1 MNRIDRVL
9 VTLLL
14 LFTLAVFGSAAALAG
29 QAPEPEGRVR
39 ADAPTA
45 AVQPSTQSKSAPA
58 PDGTASPPELFFVRP
73 EGAKGPLVAYDM
85 SDGREYFTLP
95 AGMLSADGQHYYAA
109 HTLMP
114 SNTFPLN
121 MLPANG
127 WTLRLRSPLPSV
139 GDFAGQAYGAAMPP
153 PGSTRLDA
161 FDSGTGNLERSFVLD
176 DDWALSGVSPSGR
189 WLALTRIAAPL
200 RLPPSER
207 GEGEGGQ
214 AWASPPLRYEDLR
227 KAGQWK
233 TSIQI
238 VDADSGQVV
247 HVLNLDGN
255 FEVETISADGKS
267 LFLVQHL
274 PAVNPD
280 HYLIRL
286 YDLSRE
292 QLLVDP
298 LRAKGADEVMAG
310 LAWDGIASPDGRW
323 LLTLYLSTRRNV
335 AFIHALNLHDKYPVC
350 LDLPSGNGDP
360 AGRGASSFDLLKHY
374 TIALSPDGRK
384 AYATNPVLGVVAE
397 VGLNQLQVMRAVTFD
412 AGIMTK
418 YAPGSS
424 RSLVSK
430 DGRALY
436 FSSGPVLWRY
446 DIASRTVSAP
456 QAVSAPIVGLGLSGD
471 DQRLYV
477 AGKDGSLM
485 ILDAATGQVLSLSG
499 TEAVHTP
506 SN

>member
-1 MNRIDRVL
+1 MNPTIRLLIA
-9 VTLLL
+9 LLL
-14 LFTLAVFGSAAALAG
+14 LSVLAACQS
-29 QAPEPEGRVR
+29 
-39 ADAPTA
+39 DA
-45 AVQPSTQSKSAPA
+45 APA
-58 PDGTASPPELFFVRP
+58 ERAEAQADGDQSNAPAVIVRPLAEVQSVAPSQDVVPLAELFLVRP

-85 SDGREYFTLP
+85 SGGREYFTLP

-109 HTLMP
+109 HTLM
-114 SNTFPLN
+114 SNDIFSLN
-121 MLPANG
+121 MLLANG
-127 WTLRLRSPLPSV
+127 WTLRPFASAQGRLRS
-139 GDFAGQAYGAAMPP
+139 GQAYGAAMSP

-161 FDSGTGNLERSFVLD
+161 FDSGAGNLERRFVLD
-176 DDWALSGVSPSGR
+176 GDWALNGVSPSGR

-214 AWASPPLRYEDLR
+214 AWA
-227 KAGQWK
+227 KAGQRE
-233 TSIQI
+233 TDVQI

-286 YDLSRE
+286 YDLSKE

-335 AFIHALNLHDKYPVC
+335 AFIHALNLHDKYPAC
-350 LDLPSGNGDP
+350 IDLPSGSGD
-360 AGRGASSFDLLKHY
+360 FDQLKHY
-374 TIALSPDGRK
+374 TLALSPDGRK
-384 AYATNPVLGVVAE
+384 VYATNPVLGVVAE
-397 VGLNQLQVMRAVTFD
+397 VSLNQLKVMRAVTFD

-456 QAVSAPIVGLGLSGD
+456 HAVSAPIVGLGLSSD
-471 DQRLYV
+471 DQQLYV
-477 AGKDGSLM
+477 ASEGGWLFTFDVASGDV
-485 ILDAATGQVLSLSG
+485 LDVPRVHQVVRASYD
-499 TEAVHTP
+499 
-506 SN
+506 

>member
-1 MNRIDRVL
+1 M
-9 VTLLL
+9 LL
-14 LFTLAVFGSAAALAG
+14 
-29 QAPEPEGRVR
+29 
-39 ADAPTA
+39 
-45 AVQPSTQSKSAPA
+45 
-58 PDGTASPPELFFVRP
+58 
-73 EGAKGPLVAYDM
+73 
-85 SDGREYFTLP
+85 
-95 AGMLSADGQHYYAA
+95 
-109 HTLMP
+109 
-114 SNTFPLN
+114 
-121 MLPANG
+121 ANG

-139 GDFAGQAYGAAMPP
+139 GDFAGQASP

-176 DDWALSGVSPSGR
+176 GDWALSGVSPSGR
-189 WLALTRIAAPL
+189 WLALTRIAPPL

-214 AWASPPLRYEDLR
+214 AWA

-233 TSIQI
+233 TDVQI

-286 YDLSRE
+286 YDLSKE

-335 AFIHALNLHDKYPVC
+335 AFIHTLNLHDKYPAC
-350 LDLPSGNGDP
+350 IDLPSGSGE
-360 AGRGASSFDLLKHY
+360 FDLLKHY
-374 TIALSPDGRK
+374 TVALSPDGQK
-384 AYATNPVLGVVAE
+384 VYATNPVLGVVAE
-397 VGLNQLQVMRAVTFD
+397 ISLNQLKVTRAVTFD

-418 YAPGSS
+418 YAPHSS

-456 QAVSAPIVGLGLSGD
+456 HAVSAPIVGLGLSSD
-471 DQRLYV
+471 DQQLYV
-477 AGKDGSLM
+477 ASEGGRLITFDVARGWKLEVRSWRLEERR
-485 ILDAATGQVLSLSG
+485 T
-499 TEAVHTP
+499 HR
-506 SN
+506 

>member
-1 MNRIDRVL
+1 MNPTIRLLIA
-9 VTLLL
+9 LLL
-14 LFTLAVFGSAAALAG
+14 LSVLAACQSDAAPAERAEAQVDGDQSNAPAVIVRPLAEVQSAAPSQDVVSLA
-29 QAPEPEGRVR
+29 EPF
-39 ADAPTA
+39 
-45 AVQPSTQSKSAPA
+45 
-58 PDGTASPPELFFVRP
+58 LVRP

-95 AGMLSADGQHYYAA
+95 AGMLSADERHYYAA
-109 HTLMP
+109 HTLTA
-114 SNTFPLN
+114 SDIFPLN
-121 MLPANG
+121 MLLANG
-127 WTLRLRSPLPSV
+127 WS
-139 GDFAGQAYGAAMPP
+139 YGAAMSP

-176 DDWALSGVSPSGR
+176 GHWALSGVSSSGR
-189 WLALTRIAAPL
+189 WLALTRIAGE
-200 RLPPSER
+200 SEK
-207 GEGEGGQ
+207 Q
-214 AWASPPLRYEDLR
+214 AWA
-227 KAGQWK
+227 KAGQWE
-233 TSIQI
+233 TGVQI

-286 YDLSRE
+286 YDLSKE

-350 LDLPSGNGDP
+350 LDLPSGNGD
-360 AGRGASSFDLLKHY
+360 FDQLKHY
-374 TIALSPDGRK
+374 TLALSPDGRK

-397 VGLNQLQVMRAVTFD
+397 VSLNQLKVVRAVTFD

-418 YAPGSS
+418 YAPHSS

-456 QAVSAPIVGLGLSGD
+456 YAVSTPIVGLGLSGD
-471 DQRLYV
+471 GQRLYV

-485 ILDAATGQVLSLSG
+485 VLDAATGQVLSFSRA
-499 TEAVHTP
+499 EAVRTP
-506 SN
+506 GN

>member
-1 MNRIDRVL
+1 L
-9 VTLLL
+9 
-14 LFTLAVFGSAAALAG
+14 
-29 QAPEPEGRVR
+29 
-39 ADAPTA
+39 
-45 AVQPSTQSKSAPA
+45 
-58 PDGTASPPELFFVRP
+58 VRP
-73 EGAKGPLVAYDM
+73 EGSKGPLVAYEM
-85 SDGREYFTLP
+85 SDGREQFTLP

-109 HTLMP
+109 HTLTPGP
-114 SNTFPLN
+114 SPVADDRRGEQALTPGDIFPLN

-127 WTLRLRSPLPSV
+127 WSYSAATLRPFGYAQGGLRL
-139 GDFAGQAYGAAMPP
+139 GQASP

-176 DDWALSGVSPSGR
+176 GDWALSGVSPSGR
-189 WLALTRIAAPL
+189 WLALTRTAAPL

-214 AWASPPLRYEDLR
+214 AWAAAR
-227 KAGQWK
+227 AGQWK
-233 TSIQI
+233 TSMQI
-238 VDADSGQVV
+238 VDADNGQVV

-286 YDLSRE
+286 YDLSKE

-350 LDLPSGNGDP
+350 LDLPSGSGD
-360 AGRGASSFDLLKHY
+360 FDQLKHY
-374 TIALSPDGRK
+374 TVALSPDGRK

-397 VGLNQLQVMRAVTFD
+397 VGLNQLQVMRTVTFD
-412 AGIMTK
+412 SGIMAK
-418 YAPGSS
+418 YAPHSS
-424 RSLVSK
+424 RSLVSN
-430 DGRALY
+430 DGRTLY

-456 QAVSAPIVGLGLSGD
+456 HAVSAPIVGLGLSGD
-471 DQRLYV
+471 DQQLFV
-477 AGKDGSLM
+477 ASEGGQLITFDVAAGSM
-485 ILDAATGQVLSLSG
+485 SEAPRRHQMVDASTD
-499 TEAVHTP
+499 
-506 SN
+506 